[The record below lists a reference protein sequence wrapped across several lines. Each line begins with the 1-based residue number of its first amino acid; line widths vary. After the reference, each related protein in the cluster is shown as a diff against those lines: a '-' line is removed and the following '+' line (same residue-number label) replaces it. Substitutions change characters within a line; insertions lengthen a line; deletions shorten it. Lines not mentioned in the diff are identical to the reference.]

1 MRATMKATMKI
12 GDLVKVTWIV
22 RRDEGPIGIIVSE
35 HKLNYDPLYFVLIDG
50 NEFPFRQDQL
60 EVIA

>member
-1 MRATMKATMKI
+1 MKATMKI
-12 GDLVKVTWIV
+12 GDLVECTWS
-22 RRDEGPIGIIVSE
+22 RHMEGNFERMIGIIVSR
-35 HKLNYDPLYFVLIDG
+35 HKEAYDPLYFVLIDG

>member
-1 MRATMKATMKI
+1 MKATMKI

-22 RRDEGPIGIIVSE
+22 KRDEEPIGVIVSK
-35 HKLNYDPLYFVLIDG
+35 HKVNYDPMYFVLLDG
-50 NEFPFRQDQL
+50 NEIPFRQDQL

>member
-1 MRATMKATMKI
+1 MKATMKV

-22 RRDEGPIGIIVSE
+22 KRDEEPIGVIVSK
-35 HKLNYDPLYFVLIDG
+35 HKQAYDPLYFVLIDG

>member
-1 MRATMKATMKI
+1 MKATMKV
-12 GDLVKVTWIV
+12 GDLVEAGMMKM
-22 RRDEGPIGIIVSE
+22 IGVIVSS
-35 HKLNYDPLYFVLIDG
+35 HKEDYDPLYFVLIDG

>member
-1 MRATMKATMKI
+1 MRGEGPVKATMKI
-12 GDLVKVTWIV
+12 GDLVKVTAFANP
-22 RRDEGPIGIIVSE
+22 PIGIIISS
-35 HKLNYDPLYFVLIDG
+35 HKENYDPLYFVLIEG